1 MLRTLGGYV
10 LGATALVACP
20 CHLVVTGPLLL
31 GLVGGTSLG
40 AFLTNSPG
48 LMLAA
53 GTGYFVVAL
62 VGAVWLLGRQPRADA
77 PAAEPGASH
86 PAAGDA
92 CCPPLDLRRPV
103 AAGRTDE
110 KASLG

>member
-20 CHLVVTGPLLL
+20 CHLIFTGPLLL

-40 AFLTNSPG
+40 AFLADSPG

-53 GTGYFVVAL
+53 GTGYFVLAIL
-62 VGAVWLLGRQPRADA
+62 GAVWLLGRRSTAEA
-77 PAAEPGASH
+77 SAAEAGTGRAS
-86 PAAGDA
+86 AGNA
-92 CCPPLDLRRPV
+92 CCPPLDARLPV
-103 AAGRTDE
+103 GAGQRET
-110 KASLG
+110 ASRG